1 VRSSRNEAKQRDGRE
16 RLDSRKTWENTGNA
30 RGKKRVIGNKGGK
43 AELPITKQKIEKIF
57 EQ

>member
-1 VRSSRNEAKQRDGRE
+1 MRQKRLKPTY
-16 RLDSRKTWENTGNA
+16 LDSRKTWENTGNA

-43 AELPITKQKIEKIF
+43 AELPITKQKIETEIF